1 MTTETK
7 RTILL
12 FVGSSFVSVA
22 TVVISFGLYANRDN
36 GKVITQKLEQKV
48 DKTVYEAD
56 QKVVNDRL
64 DNCEVE
70 VKQLLIEIKE
80 GQAEMKTDIKWLKEK
95 QR

>member
-1 MTTETK
+1 MTAETK

-36 GKVITQKLEQKV
+36 GKVINQKLEQKV

-80 GQAEMKTDIKWLKEK
+80 GQAELKTDVKWLKEK

>member
-1 MTTETK
+1 MTAETK

-12 FVGSSFVSVA
+12 FIGSSFVSVA
-22 TVVISFGLYANRDN
+22 TVIISFGLYANRDN
-36 GKVITQKLEQKV
+36 GKVIDQKLEQKV

-80 GQAEMKTDIKWLKEK
+80 GQAELKTDVKWLKEK

>member
-1 MTTETK
+1 MTVEAK

-12 FVGSSFVSVA
+12 FIGSSFVSIA
-22 TVVISFGLYANRDN
+22 TVIISFGLYANRDN
-36 GKVITQKLEQKV
+36 GKVIDHKLDQKL

-80 GQAEMKTDIKWLKEK
+80 GQAELKTDVKWLKEK

>member
-1 MTTETK
+1 MTAETK

-36 GKVITQKLEQKV
+36 GKVINQKLEQKV

>member
-1 MTTETK
+1 MTAETK

-12 FVGSSFVSVA
+12 FVGSTFVSVA

-36 GKVITQKLEQKV
+36 GKVINQKLEQKV

-80 GQAEMKTDIKWLKEK
+80 GQAELKTDVKWLKEK

>member
-1 MTTETK
+1 MTAETK

-36 GKVITQKLEQKV
+36 GKVINQKLEQKV
-48 DKTVYEAD
+48 DKTVYESD

-80 GQAEMKTDIKWLKEK
+80 GQAELKTDVKWLKEK